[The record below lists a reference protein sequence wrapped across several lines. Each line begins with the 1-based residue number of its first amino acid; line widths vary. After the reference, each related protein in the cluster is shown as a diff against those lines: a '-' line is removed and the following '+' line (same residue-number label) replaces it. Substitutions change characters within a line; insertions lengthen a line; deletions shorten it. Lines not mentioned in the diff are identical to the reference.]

1 MEKITQRPTP
11 RHIQRPTPRHIQRPT
26 PRHTQTIIE
35 DSNNYLKK
43 WEIICGG
50 ITFNIKEN
58 IIKNQIKNKQIDKRI
73 IDLNTIIYSI
83 ITEIERYEHSNIIHK
98 NKTYEENREKD
109 TDKMKSYIS
118 KLQLLLNEKQVLIK
132 KKEEIL

>member
-1 MEKITQRPTP
+1 MERITHRNLL
-11 RHIQRPTPRHIQRPT
+11 
-26 PRHTQTIIE
+26 TQPITIIG

-58 IIKNQIKNKQIDKRI
+58 IIKNQIKNKQIDKHI
-73 IDLNTIIYSI
+73 IDLNTQIFSI
-83 ITEIERYEHSNIIHK
+83 ITEIERYEHSNITHK
-98 NKTYEENREKD
+98 NKTYEETKEKNRIVQ
-109 TDKMKSYIS
+109 MKTCIS
-118 KLQLLLNEKQVLIK
+118 KLQILLNEKQVLIK